1 MHVQNWDDHRFV
13 AVLAR
18 TGSLPETRRLISA
31 DRSAVRRRIRG
42 LEARRRFS
50 LCLKNS
56 TQSKPLAQAQ
66 PILAAARRLESAMNP
81 AASPARGETLA
92 GNVAVTTKDPI
103 YMSGVSEMIDAFQ
116 ERRPARRINLSV
128 TTRRLLR
135 ADTFIAIAGTCR
147 LGRGVAM
154 LPKAYTV
161 RMPDLVPPDHLM
173 DAPHAAGLWLLA
185 HPDLRNNPRA
195 RAFLDFFGKRLS
207 KEKKHFAG

>member
-1 MHVQNWDDHRFV
+1 MHAQNWDDHRFV

-18 TGSLPETRRLISA
+18 TGSFPETRRLISA

-50 LCLKNS
+50 LCLKS
-56 TQSKPLAQAQ
+56 GTQSKPLAQAQ

-92 GNVAVTTKDPI
+92 GNVAVTTTDPI
-103 YMSGVSEMIDAFQ
+103 CTSGVSEMIDAFQ

-147 LGRGVAM
+147 LGGASRCC
-154 LPKAYTV
+154 P
-161 RMPDLVPPDHLM
+161 RLM
-173 DAPHAAGLWLLA
+173 Q
-185 HPDLRNNPRA
+185 
-195 RAFLDFFGKRLS
+195 
-207 KEKKHFAG
+207 FACPIWCRPII

>member
-1 MHVQNWDDHRFV
+1 LNKQRPGRKRVIGSTAKCEGVRGRLQSLMGTT
-13 AVLAR
+13 AR
-18 TGSLPETRRLISA
+18 QATLKTAAGWAGDARERR
-31 DRSAVRRRIRG
+31 
-42 LEARRRFS
+42 
-50 LCLKNS
+50 K
-56 TQSKPLAQAQ
+56 
-66 PILAAARRLESAMNP
+66 MNP

-92 GNVAVTTKDPI
+92 GNVAVTTTDPI